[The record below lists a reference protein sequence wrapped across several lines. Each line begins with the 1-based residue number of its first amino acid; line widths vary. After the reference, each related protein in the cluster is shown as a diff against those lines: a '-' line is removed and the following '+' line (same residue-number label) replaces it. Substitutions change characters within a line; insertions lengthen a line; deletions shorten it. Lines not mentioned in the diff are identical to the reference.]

1 MPFKIVGS
9 PAATRPF
16 CNFQVTS
23 EDYFQTAGIGLVRG
37 RDFNLADA
45 AGAPRVVIVN
55 ETLAHQYFPTAD
67 PLGRHI
73 ITDFEG
79 NNEREIVGVIRD
91 THDRGLGAKS
101 TATLYV
107 PFQQFTL
114 GYGGV
119 VARTSPPPESVIP
132 EIRRRLA
139 QVDPTVPLRNLTTIE
154 SRLRQTLDAPRF
166 YTIMAV
172 ACALMAVLFVTL
184 GLYGVISYAVS
195 RRTSE
200 IGIRMALGAPR
211 EKILRGVLWQ
221 GLQIAAVGVVLGVAL
236 SLAGTRLLSTLLFEI
251 KPIDPATLA
260 IAAALV
266 VVVTLAASYFPA
278 RRASLVHPM
287 LALRQD

>member
-1 MPFKIVGS
+1 
-9 PAATRPF
+9 
-16 CNFQVTS
+16 
-23 EDYFQTAGIGLVRG
+23 
-37 RDFNLADA
+37 
-45 AGAPRVVIVN
+45 
-55 ETLAHQYFPTAD
+55 
-67 PLGRHI
+67 
-73 ITDFEG
+73 
-79 NNEREIVGVIRD
+79 
-91 THDRGLGAKS
+91 
-101 TATLYV
+101 
-107 PFQQFTL
+107 
-114 GYGGV
+114 
-119 VARTSPPPESVIP
+119 
-132 EIRRRLA
+132 
-139 QVDPTVPLRNLTTIE
+139 
-154 SRLRQTLDAPRF
+154 
-166 YTIMAV
+166 MAV